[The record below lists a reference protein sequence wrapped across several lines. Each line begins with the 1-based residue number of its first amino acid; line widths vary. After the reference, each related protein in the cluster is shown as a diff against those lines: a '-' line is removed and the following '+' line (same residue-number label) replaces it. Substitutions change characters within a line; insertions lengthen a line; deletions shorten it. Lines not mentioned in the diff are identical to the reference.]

1 MNGLEIFIIEIEGV
15 RPRQERNTY
24 TLQAIGTQVLDLLVA
39 CVPNI
44 SDLAGLVAL
53 VQTDTQLVSE
63 THGCYF
69 SICKSKGKRRGS
81 GQYKGLRLCLGC
93 VK

>member
-1 MNGLEIFIIEIEGV
+1 MDWKFSSLKRGNRTRRG
-15 RPRQERNTY
+15 QERNTY

-44 SDLAGLVAL
+44 ADLAGLVAL

-69 SICKSKGKRRGS
+69 SICKSEGKRRGS
-81 GQYKGLRLCLGC
+81 GQYKGLRLC
-93 VK
+93 